1 MSYDLRKQTK
11 KEAPVPPISQGT
23 NEDENKE
30 KEEEDDN
37 STSSNEDT
45 PAPPTT
51 VLTQDEDKST
61 PRDNSSGDESIASR
75 KYWDGEPPE
84 AEGTIA
90 QLFAN
95 EPEGTDWDD
104 YEDLVEFLY
113 SNVDENKAN
122 KLQFNTHLM
131 PFLAAIPGSV
141 RRLRVVYGIGTGIGL
156 TGIHSNKL
164 ENTLLTLTGEH
175 EEGVM
180 YPSVLKFPPTALTP
194 HRQKIPSNAQF
205 TTELHKGTKK
215 AHWFKYS
222 DLNDE
227 ARIPILVPCPAMYIN
242 DGFSNDIDA
251 ADLFERL
258 DATPRKAEKELKRT
272 LHLLRTFLKASV
284 VKYNKSDPSIYTNT
298 DTFMLQSSALTNK
311 WKKHR
316 MNTLFPALTKKSTP
330 LNQSPTSVTT
340 PNLTLPTPSS
350 STNEW
355 NPEAFMKAF
364 AAMQTH
370 PTTTQKGDQA
380 KTTSTDE
387 TLGMGKF
394 AFHLLLDLCGLA
406 PSNADEIIILWK
418 QLAEKNLSKADKLA
432 FVRRSIEDNIKWSEA
447 KVLPLNSI
455 LTMVVNRAWE
465 GETTLSSLTSAAKGL
480 TPFAVPCLSESEVT
494 TQNDM
499 ADALDAASSTT
510 VKDHSS
516 LKLVASTPNSFDGLV
531 KRIKRFGNLLYA
543 IFGDTS
549 SLFMQM
555 EDMIVALDSY
565 GEYARSTMTTQTIAS
580 ILWITHLQARHY
592 SAGAM
597 KGDKAIKAEFT
608 TMMNAIITKSPVVH
622 MDTPPSL
629 FQSPKPAPKRPHPPQ
644 SEDTETYLSK
654 KKKGNENADRFQ
666 LVDRNV
672 MNNKMKVAMAPI
684 MNLPRVPNMGRICRA
699 ARTNAG
705 ALFPK
710 HKDIC
715 IRSQVL
721 GKCFVSC
728 AHKHVKLDDSDIETA
743 LKLLDSAI
751 TNPSIFN
758 KVN

>member
-1 MSYDLRKQTK
+1 MSYDLRNQTK

-51 VLTQDEDKST
+51 VLTQDDDKST

-156 TGIHSNKL
+156 TGIHSNEL
-164 ENTLLTLTGEH
+164 ENTLLTLTGEL

-194 HRQKIPSNAQF
+194 HQQKIPSNAQF
-205 TTELHKGTKK
+205 TTELHKGTRK
-215 AHWFKYS
+215 AHWFKYG

-227 ARIPILVPCPAMYIN
+227 ARIPIIVPCPAMYIN

-298 DTFMLQSSALTNK
+298 DTFMLQSSTLTNK

-316 MNTLFPALTKKSTP
+316 MNTLFPSLTNKSTP
-330 LNQSPTSVTT
+330 LNQSPTSITT
-340 PNLTLPTPSS
+340 PSLTLPTPKAPA
-350 STNEW
+350 NEW
-355 NPEAFMKAF
+355 NPESFMKAF
-364 AAMQTH
+364 AAMQTQSS
-370 PTTTQKGDQA
+370 TAQKGDQA

-406 PSNADEIIILWK
+406 TSNADEIIILWK

-629 FQSPKPAPKRPHPPQ
+629 FQTPKPAPKRPHPPQ
-644 SEDTETYLSK
+644 SDDTETYLSK
-654 KKKGNENADRFQ
+654 KKKGNDNADRFQ

-728 AHKHVKLDDSDIETA
+728 AHKHVKLDDNDIETA

-751 TNPSIFN
+751 TNPSLFN